1 MKDFTETVIMEKST
15 EKTELEI
22 VNEKLAKELIARGQL
37 CANAINQSNANILAQ
52 FNCEI
57 IDGKVVAKNLI

>member
-1 MKDFTETVIMEKST
+1 MKAT

-22 VNEKLAKELIARGQL
+22 ANEQLSKELIARSQL
-37 CANAINQSNANILAQ
+37 CANAINQSNTNILAQ

-57 IDGKVVAKNLI
+57 VDGKVVAKHLI

>member
-1 MKDFTETVIMEKST
+1 MKIET

-22 VNEKLAKELIARGQL
+22 ANEQLGKELIARAQF
-37 CANAINQSNANILAQ
+37 CANAINQSTANILAQ

-57 IDGKVVAKNLI
+57 VDGNVVAKDL

>member
-57 IDGKVVAKNLI
+57 VDGKVVAKNLI

>member
-1 MKDFTETVIMEKST
+1 MKIET

-22 VNEKLAKELIARGQL
+22 ANEQLTKELIARGQL
-37 CANAINQSNANILAQ
+37 CANAINQSTANILAQ

-57 IDGKVVAKNLI
+57 VEGKVVAKSL

>member
-1 MKDFTETVIMEKST
+1 MEMESTT

-22 VNEKLAKELIARGQL
+22 VKEKLSKELIARGQL

-57 IDGKVVAKNLI
+57 VDGKVVAKNLI

>member
-1 MKDFTETVIMEKST
+1 MKT

-22 VNEKLAKELIARGQL
+22 TNEQLAKELIARAQF
-37 CANAINQSNANILAQ
+37 CTNAIHQSTANILAQ

-57 IDGKVVAKNLI
+57 IENNIIAKSL

>member
-1 MKDFTETVIMEKST
+1 MKIET

-22 VNEKLAKELIARGQL
+22 VKEKLEKELIARGQL
-37 CANAINQSNANILAQ
+37 CANAINQSTANILAQ

-57 IDGKVVAKNLI
+57 VEGKVVAKSL